1 MWYVIYMNINRDI
14 QTVSQFKQNAS
25 KLVKQIQRTKQPLVL
40 TVNGK
45 AAVVLQD
52 AETYQALSAQ
62 REYDLT
68 VAAIREAMV
77 DYDNRKDW
85 QTHDEV
91 FSDLRKK
98 IGKKRA

>member
-1 MWYVIYMNINRDI
+1 MRDL

-52 AETYQALSAQ
+52 VASYQAMAA
-62 REYDLT
+62 RRDFDLT
-68 VAAIREAMV
+68 VAALNEALAEFEDREKW
-77 DYDNRKDW
+77 D
-85 QTHDEV
+85 THDEV
-91 FSDLRKK
+91 FAKLRAKNQIK
-98 IGKKRA
+98 

>member
-1 MWYVIYMNINRDI
+1 MKIMRDI

-25 KLVKQIQRTKQPLVL
+25 KLVKQIQQTKHPLIL

-52 AETYQALSAQ
+52 VETYQASAAR

-68 VAAIREAMV
+68 VAAIKEALADFDDRE
-77 DYDNRKDW
+77 NW
-85 QTHDEV
+85 STHEEV
-91 FSDLRKK
+91 FAELRENNRIK
-98 IGKKRA
+98 

>member
-1 MWYVIYMNINRDI
+1 MNISRDI

-25 KLVKQIQRTKQPLVL
+25 KLVKQIQKTKQPLVL

-45 AAVVLQD
+45 AAAVLQD
-52 AETYQALSAQ
+52 VETYQAQAAQ
-62 REYDLT
+62 REYELT

-85 QTHDEV
+85 RTHDEV
-91 FSDLRKK
+91 FADLRKK
-98 IGKKRA
+98 IIKKRA

>member
-1 MWYVIYMNINRDI
+1 MDITRDI

-52 AETYQALSAQ
+52 VESYQALTAQ

-68 VAAIREAMV
+68 VAALKEALV
-77 DYDNRKDW
+77 EFDDRKDW
-85 QTHDEV
+85 PTHEEV
-91 FSDLRKK
+91 FENLRKK
-98 IGKKRA
+98 NGIKYIAK

>member
-1 MWYVIYMNINRDI
+1 MKIMRDI

-25 KLVKQIQRTKQPLVL
+25 KLVKQIQQTKQPIIL

-52 AETYQALSAQ
+52 VESYQAMAAR

-68 VAAIREAMV
+68 VAAIKEALTDFDDRE
-77 DYDNRKDW
+77 NW
-85 QTHDEV
+85 STHDEV
-91 FSDLRKK
+91 FAELRKNNGIK
-98 IGKKRA
+98 